1 MIVFGKDDSL
11 REWDESFRD
20 GWIPCRDWKREDGR
34 KGKKLRSWEE
44 RKFRKHI
51 VQGWKKNDQI
61 FLSLAR
67 PGSNTAKNFLSL
79 IPWLSIR
86 IMISS
91 PSRFRAFPGKRI
103 RITPSIFSPCANT
116 HSPKSLSS
124 VKSIRASLIACSRTC
139 WSEAEG
145 KDSAT
150 DNTSYSADRSFLT
163 IKKSQLSS
171 ARKVSSCNLSTRF

>member
-1 MIVFGKDDSL
+1 MHQEEEQRGRNNFGRCSSL
-11 REWDESFRD
+11 
-20 GWIPCRDWKREDGR
+20 IMA
-34 KGKKLRSWEE
+34 
-44 RKFRKHI
+44 
-51 VQGWKKNDQI
+51 QI

-67 PGSNTAKNFLSL
+67 PGSNTTKHFLSS
-79 IPWLSIR
+79 IPCSSTR
-86 IMISS
+86 NMISS
-91 PSRFRAFPGKRI
+91 PSRVRAFPGKPI
-103 RITPSIFSPCANT
+103 RITPAIFAPCANT

-124 VKSIRASLIACSRTC
+124 VRSIRLSLIACSRTC

-171 ARKVSSCNLSTRF
+171 AKNAISFNLGPRL